1 MKTIKPSFIK
11 PLSTYQFWLLT
22 LAGALIAVDISL
34 NIKLAR
40 DIIAPSLS
48 LLLWS
53 VILSKLWEKRHTLS
67 LNSDIFSSLL
77 GLVLIAFVL
86 VRSLVTVRISLLL
99 DFLPVI
105 SALAL
110 ILLASGIK
118 GFNQYR
124 QELLLILV
132 LNISDSLL
140 GKVFDPSNLT
150 ARFATYIMSC
160 FGFKAVL
167 QGINIVTNAGTV
179 AVLPGCSGLVNML
192 FLWQLAILFIVTFP
206 ANLAK
211 KNYVPVVAV
220 SVGFIFN
227 AARVAL
233 LTVLITNSQE
243 KAFEYWHDGDGSQIF
258 VIMSVLVFGA
268 FCYFLIETDE
278 PANPDSREYPD
289 K

>member
-22 LAGALIAVDISL
+22 LVGSLIAVDISL
-34 NIKLAR
+34 NIKLAGN
-40 DIIAPSLS
+40 IIDPSLS

-53 VILSKLWEKRHTLS
+53 VILSRLWEKRRTLS
-67 LNSDIFSSLL
+67 LHSDLFSTLL

-86 VRSLVTVRISLLL
+86 VKSLLTVRISILL

-110 ILLASGIK
+110 ILLASGIR

-132 LNISDSLL
+132 LNIPDSLV
-140 GKVFDPSNLT
+140 GKVFNPSNLT
-150 ARFATYIMSC
+150 AGFATYLLSN
-160 FGFKAVL
+160 FGFKAVF
-167 QGINIVTNAGTV
+167 QGTNIVTNAGTV
-179 AVLPGCSGLVNML
+179 EVLLGCSGLVNML

-206 ANLAK
+206 TNLAK
-211 KNYVPVVAV
+211 KIYLHIVAV
-220 SVGFIFN
+220 SVGFISN
-227 AARVAL
+227 AVRVAI
-233 LTVLITNSQE
+233 LTFLIANSQE
-243 KAFEYWHDGDGSQIF
+243 KAFRYWHDGDGSQMF

-268 FCYFLIETDE
+268 FCYFLIEKDE
-278 PANPDSREYPD
+278 PTNHEPREYPD